1 MSDILDSIDDILD
14 GETDEDLVSGEI
26 LDDSEDFSEDFDLDN
41 IEAPAMDSDEAQE
54 ITEAIRAS
62 ATATYILLAQAHAG
76 KAYKALG
83 YSTWA
88 DYVNEEFSIS
98 SSRSYQL
105 LDLSKAVKMIEE
117 ASPEGTEVKLT
128 EAQARGIKK
137 ELPRI
142 TEQIKEATKDKSPT
156 EAAEMIDE
164 IIDEAREQRKADEKV
179 TKEKQAK
186 IDEAAEDGYR
196 AGLEAAADAFL
207 EENGG
212 KYDKDDD
219 DDDSSEDYGSS
230 EGGATIT
237 AQDSMDIYNF
247 LSVLTGIT
255 SLPEPERLLRII
267 PDERMTEV
275 GNQLDEAVKWFT
287 NFKTVWDEQE

>member
-26 LDDSEDFSEDFDLDN
+26 LDDELDSEDFDLEN
-41 IEAPAMDSDEAQE
+41 IEAAAMDSDEAQE

-83 YSTWA
+83 YKTWA
-88 DYVNEEFSIS
+88 DYVNEEFEIS

-117 ASPEGTEVKLT
+117 AAPEGTPVKLT

-137 ELPRI
+137 ELPKI
-142 TEQIKEATKDKSPT
+142 TEQIKEATKDKSPS

-179 TKEKQAK
+179 SKEKQEK

-207 EENGG
+207 EENSNNF
-212 KYDKDDD
+212 KDE
-219 DDDSSEDYGSS
+219 DDSEDSS
-230 EGGATIT
+230 LEGGATIT

-247 LSVLTGIT
+247 LSVLTGVT
-255 SLPEPERLLRII
+255 SLPEPEKLLSII
-267 PDERMTEV
+267 PEERITEI

-287 NFKTVWDEQE
+287 NFKTVWDEKE